1 MKVLEL
7 VNRFNKGD
15 DIARYFGGID
25 TFFKVV
31 NSKGLLHL
39 INPTLDE
46 VSEYQNNILIA
57 AYNENIELF
66 HKWMDNLFTDVEFIN
81 GKAYLILPNKGELSK
96 LFCERGRSD
105 IPRETIESIL
115 DGEYDMDYYD
125 NSTDDVYRDVIEELT
140 KENLLGL
147 KEYIVT
153 KLNGV
158 RIEPKTSELEFIAQ
172 EQGHPEYVIVDND
185 SVDRIVD
192 DKETMEHLFENQLD
206 ELRGEL
212 YSIHSQ
218 SYNDAYQ
225 DELYEMIWDKLSE
238 FFNGKAESYE
248 RHHRYYTDRIIQE
261 HRIEISDFDSEI
273 VNYLKETEKWNEP
286 SLEHY
291 SDYLE
296 MLKDQIECLRVYVPD
311 YPSSSK
317 VDSNIN
323 LYFKDYI

>member
-7 VNRFNKGD
+7 INKFNKGD
-15 DIARYFGGID
+15 DIAIFFGGID
-25 TFFKVV
+25 TFLKFVS
-31 NSKGLLHL
+31 SKGLLHL
-39 INPTLDE
+39 INPTFDE

-57 AYNENIELF
+57 AYNEDIELF
-66 HKWMDNLFTDVEFIN
+66 HKWIDNMFTDIEFIN
-81 GKAYLILPNKGELSK
+81 GKAYLILPNRGELAR

-105 IPRETIESIL
+105 IPQETIEAIL
-115 DGEYDMDYYD
+115 DVEYDMDYYHD
-125 NSTDDVYRDVIEELT
+125 TSDDVYRDVIEELT

-147 KEYIVT
+147 KEYII
-153 KLNGV
+153 KSLNGV
-158 RIEPKTSELEFIAQ
+158 NIEPETDELKFIAQ
-172 EQGHPEYVIVDND
+172 EQSHPEYVVVDND

-192 DKETMEHLFENQLD
+192 DKETMEHLFENQLSD
-206 ELRGEL
+206 LRSEL

-225 DELYEMIWDKLSE
+225 DELYDMIWNKLGE

-248 RHHRYYTDRIIQE
+248 RPHRYYTDRMIQE
-261 HRIEISDFDSEI
+261 HRIEISYFDSHI
-273 VNYLKETEKWNEP
+273 VDYLKETEKWNEP

-291 SDYLE
+291 QDYLE
-296 MLKDQIECLRVYVPD
+296 MLKDQTECLRVYVPD

>member
-25 TFFKVV
+25 TFLKVV
-31 NSKGLLHL
+31 SSKNLLHL
-39 INPTLDE
+39 IDPTFDE

-57 AYNENIELF
+57 AYNEDIELF
-66 HKWMDNLFTDVEFIN
+66 HKWIDRLFTDVEFIN
-81 GKAYLILPNKGELSK
+81 GKAYLILPNKGELSR
-96 LFCERGRSD
+96 LFCEHGRSD
-105 IPRETIESIL
+105 IPRETIEAIL

-147 KEYIVT
+147 KEYII
-153 KLNGV
+153 KSLNGV
-158 RIEPKTSELEFIAQ
+158 NIEPETDELKFIAQ
-172 EQGHPEYVIVDND
+172 EQGHPEYVVVDND

-192 DKETMEHLFENQLD
+192 DKETMEHLFENQLS
-206 ELRGEL
+206 ELRSEL

-225 DELYEMIWDKLSE
+225 DELYDMIWDKLGE

-248 RHHRYYTDRIIQE
+248 RPHRYYNDRIIQE
-261 HRIEISDFDSEI
+261 HRIEISYFDSHI
-273 VNYLKETEKWNEP
+273 VDYLKETEKWNEP

-296 MLKDQIECLRVYVPD
+296 MLKDQTECLRVYVPD